1 MADES
6 NKRRDFLKRAGIAA
20 SVLAGSVVA
29 TAATTEKQNRGAT
42 NSSGNGVVVGRS
54 RKKEILYKK
63 TLAWNEFYKA
73 AN

>member
-1 MADES
+1 MANES
-6 NKRRDFLKRAGIAA
+6 RRGFLKRAGIAA
-20 SVLAGSVVA
+20 SVFAGSVVA
-29 TAATTEKQNRGAT
+29 VAATTEKQDRGAT
-42 NSSGNGVVVGRS
+42 SSSGSGVVVGRS